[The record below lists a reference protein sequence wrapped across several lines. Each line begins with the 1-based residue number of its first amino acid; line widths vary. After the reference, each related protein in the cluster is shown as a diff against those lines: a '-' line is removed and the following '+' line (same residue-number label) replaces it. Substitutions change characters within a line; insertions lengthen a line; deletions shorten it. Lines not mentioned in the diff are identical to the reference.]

1 MTVVTEKQRRARAAA
16 WRKAREKLAPSL
28 WVRAAIDGHLQG
40 RSTIGFD
47 LGRPARQHVEQRQ
60 GDEIACSC
68 GLRWSVG
75 ECHP

>member
-1 MTVVTEKQRRARAAA
+1 MTVTEKQRAARAAA

-40 RSTIGFD
+40 RSPMGVD
-47 LGRPARQHVEQRQ
+47 LARLNPHRQQRQ

-68 GLRWSVG
+68 GRRWPVG
-75 ECHP
+75 ENHP